1 MSLTDL
7 LSGLAALVLTLALL
21 TYLVADNPLYR
32 VASHLFIG
40 VTAGYVA
47 LLAWYTVIDPQ
58 LFRPL
63 AGLLSGGSLGAGG
76 QQTLL
81 VILAGV
87 IGGVLLLL
95 KTLGVAGR
103 LGTLVVALMVGVGAA
118 VAVGGAITGT
128 LIPQT
133 GATMVSLLPL
143 RAGSRFA
150 EVALEGLFTLVGTLA
165 TLGFFYYGGR
175 AEPGSPVD
183 RPALIKP
190 VAAVGQAFIG
200 VAFGVMYAGALAASV
215 AIFAER
221 SSAMW
226 AFVTTLVK

>member
-58 LFRPL
+58 LVRPL
-63 AGLLSGGSLGAGG
+63 VALARGGVGAGG
-76 QQTLL
+76 EQALL
-81 VILAGV
+81 VIIAGV
-87 IGGVLLLL
+87 VGGLLLIL
-95 KTLGVAGR
+95 KTIGVAGR

-128 LIPQT
+128 IIPQA

-143 RAGSRFA
+143 RAGGRFA
-150 EVALEGLFTLVGTLA
+150 EVAIEGLLTLVGTLA

-175 AEPGSPVD
+175 SQPGSRVE
-183 RPALIKP
+183 RTALMRP

-200 VAFGVMYAGALAASV
+200 VAFGVMYAGALAASI

-226 AFVTTLVK
+226 SFVTTLVH